1 MPSIL
6 YITLFTDD
14 IIRVAYQYA
23 QNDFGK
29 NIRDIP
35 QTIYLDYYFYS
46 IHGMATLMLKLLKTS
61 FNNKIKTWNVKKSK
75 VKET

>member
-1 MPSIL
+1 MRGTEYRSKTNAVL
-6 YITLFTDD
+6 LL
-14 IIRVAYQYA
+14 
-23 QNDFGK
+23 DFGK

-46 IHGMATLMLKLLKTS
+46 IHGMATLMLKSLKTS
-61 FNNKIKTWNVKKSK
+61 FNNKIITWNVKKSK